1 MGWSKAAE
9 AAREQQMADW
19 TTRCQHRVGPEVR
32 QCKRRATLVVVV
44 EGNPPAMNTRC
55 CWQHA
60 GKVRDRRVAA
70 VMNTRRVTVEEVT
83 R

>member
-1 MGWSKAAE
+1 MGWSRSAE
-9 AAREQQMADW
+9 TLRDQQVADW
-19 TTRCQHRVGPEVR
+19 ATRCQQGVQAR

-44 EGNPPAMNTRC
+44 EGNEPSQNTRT

-60 GKVRDRRVAA
+60 PKVQDRRVAA
-70 VMNTRRVTVEEVT
+70 VMNSRRVTVEKVD